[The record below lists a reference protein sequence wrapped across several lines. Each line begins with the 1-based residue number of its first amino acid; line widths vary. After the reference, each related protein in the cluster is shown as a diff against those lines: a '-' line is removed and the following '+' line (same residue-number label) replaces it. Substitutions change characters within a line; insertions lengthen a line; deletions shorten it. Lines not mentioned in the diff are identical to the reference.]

1 MLEGR
6 KDGERLIECPT
17 AKWCFGDRQRRAEP
31 PVVWHPSDT
40 RASDDV
46 RGCKSYVL
54 AVEADDTAARA
65 LIVVDDTIPTPRDD
79 GVACVVD
86 YGKRDGMFT
95 RTSDAKAVSAEAVK
109 AAGPKSAAPQRVEA
123 DAGERSV
130 IGNDLT
136 ILGQGLKI
144 IGRGVLQID
153 GNLSSDVQAMEVIVG
168 RKGKVTG
175 MVAGQ
180 QVSIEG
186 QVTGSICA
194 RSVTLQASSNVEGD
208 VHHLSLSVE
217 QGAMFEG
224 RSRRA
229 SSEGD
234 LDAVIERGGSR

>member
-1 MLEGR
+1 
-6 KDGERLIECPT
+6 
-17 AKWCFGDRQRRAEP
+17 
-31 PVVWHPSDT
+31 
-40 RASDDV
+40 
-46 RGCKSYVL
+46 
-54 AVEADDTAARA
+54 
-65 LIVVDDTIPTPRDD
+65 
-79 GVACVVD
+79 
-86 YGKRDGMFT
+86 MFT
-95 RTSDAKAVSAEAVK
+95 RTSRPKMVSAGVVK
-109 AAGPKSAAPQRVEA
+109 AAEPKSGPPQPIEA
-123 DAGERSV
+123 DAGVRSV
-130 IGNDLT
+130 IGGDLT

-186 QVTGSICA
+186 QVAGTNCA
-194 RSVTLQASSNVEGD
+194 RSVTLQASSSVECD

-217 QGAMFEG
+217 QGARFEG

-234 LDAVIERGGSR
+234 LNAVMESGGSR